1 MTLLTDLAA
10 YLVTNS
16 IGTTSNVFSAVSHFP
31 DSPDLA
37 FMLFD
42 YRGGASDLTH
52 DHTRLRHASV
62 QVVTR
67 GTAGNTAGNAGAK
80 TKADAIDT
88 LLDGLANTTVGSTF
102 ILLCTA
108 QSPPVTYGP
117 DAKGRPLWEQ
127 SFQIM
132 IR

>member
-1 MTLLTDLAA
+1 MTLLTDIAA

-16 IGTTSNVFSAVSHFP
+16 IGTTSNIFTSVSEFP

-42 YRGGASDLTH
+42 YRGGASDHTH
-52 DHTRLRHASV
+52 SGERIVHTSV

-67 GTAGNTAGNAGAK
+67 GVAGTSTGHSAAK
-80 TKADAIDT
+80 AKADAIDA
-88 LLDGLANTTVGSTF
+88 LLDGLSNTTVGSYY

-117 DAKGRPLWEQ
+117 DSKKRPLWEQ
-127 SFQIM
+127 SFNIM
-132 IR
+132 TR